1 MNPDIVLDIGANTG
15 EFIINAKKTFPSAR
29 IIAFEPVES
38 CFIKLKDRF
47 GDKSNITLYNVA
59 LGSENKKG
67 AIFVSDFSPSSS
79 IVRPEGNYKTEE
91 ISIKRLDEY
100 LDILK
105 GENKV
110 FIKIDVEGFELEV
123 LKGAESF
130 LQRAD
135 WIYLESRI
143 LDSIGCNFTDLYNYL
158 TSRNWL
164 FLGSYD
170 NVFNDKGYLIYFDA
184 LFLNMNRNNLPKP

>member
-1 MNPDIVLDIGANTG
+1 MNPDVVLDIGANTG

-29 IIAFEPVES
+29 IIAFEPVQS
-38 CFIKLKDRF
+38 CFIKLKERF
-47 GDKSNITLYNVA
+47 GNKSNIKLYNVA

-67 AIFVSDFSPSSS
+67 EIFVSDFSPSSS
-79 IVRPEGNYKTEE
+79 IVRPAGNYKTEE
-91 ISIKRLDEY
+91 IDIKKLDEY
-100 LDILK
+100 LDLLK
-105 GENKV
+105 EEDKV

-123 LKGAESF
+123 LKGAESV
-130 LQRAD
+130 LRQAD

-143 LDSIGCNFTDLYNYL
+143 LDSIGCDFTDLYNYL
-158 TSRNWL
+158 TSRHWS

-184 LFLNMNRNNLPKP
+184 LFLNMHRNSLPKP